1 MPRRFPIDAVKIDRS
16 FVDGLV
22 SSPED
27 SAIVGAVISMGRSLG
42 LHVIAEGVE
51 TNAQAEQLASLGC
64 GLAQG
69 YLFSRPIDARAAGE
83 LLRG

>member
-1 MPRRFPIDAVKIDRS
+1 MPPRFPIDAVKIDRS

-42 LHVIAEGVE
+42 LHVIPDVETATPGVE
-51 TNAQAEQLASLGC
+51 IPQ
-64 GLAQG
+64 
-69 YLFSRPIDARAAGE
+69 RRVDAP
-83 LLRG
+83 LQSPHVL